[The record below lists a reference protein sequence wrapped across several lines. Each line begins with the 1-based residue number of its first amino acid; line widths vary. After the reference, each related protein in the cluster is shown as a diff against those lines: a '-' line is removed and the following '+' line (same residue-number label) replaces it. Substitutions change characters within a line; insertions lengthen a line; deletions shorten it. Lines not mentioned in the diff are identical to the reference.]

1 MRQTIT
7 QNEETRKSLEAML
20 QNQMGEIKSHAIAI
34 RNLELQVGKW
44 QVSEIPDPREH
55 YLVIPKPHEVT
66 VRNNVKL

>member
-34 RNLELQVGKW
+34 RNLELQVG
-44 QVSEIPDPREH
+44 QMASERNTRPQGALPSNTEA
-55 YLVIPKPHEVT
+55 PEVT